1 MASSTISTKKI
12 KHTLREYIWDSAIL
26 RSIFSNPFIVSILI
40 LTIIWLIDI
49 FYGKNFE
56 RTNTREVIQHLVTT
70 YIAVSFGIVLNNLTI
85 KNKYKK
91 DAPSIGGGEP
101 IEYSSHVNGAADLVA
116 YPQMDQI
123 IAEYV

>member
-26 RSIFSNPFIVSILI
+26 RNIFSNPFIVSILI

-49 FYGKNFE
+49 FYGKNFK

-70 YIAVSFGIVLNNLTI
+70 YVAVSFGIVLNNLTI

-91 DAPSIGGGEP
+91 DTPSIGGGKS
-101 IEYSSHVNGAADLVA
+101 IEYSSHIDSATESVT
-116 YPQMDQI
+116 YPQINQI
-123 IAEYV
+123 ISEYV